1 MKFRRIVSALL
12 FYILVVGVFLTSA
25 FWGSRATDVIAQ
37 KIPMPRKHTLIIDA
51 GHGGEDGGAT
61 SCTGKLESGYN
72 LQIALRLND
81 LMHLLGLHTK
91 MVRTSDTSVYTHGNT
106 IAEKKVS
113 DLNYRVKLVNE
124 TKNAILVSI
133 HQNTFP
139 DSQYS
144 GAQVF
149 YAPKGKGKD
158 LAEQLQTALVQTLNP
173 GSNRRSKRADGIYLM
188 EHIEKTGILVEC
200 GFLSN
205 VEEEANLRSD
215 VYQKKIACVIAATV
229 FNFLDG

>member
-1 MKFRRIVSALL
+1 MRIRRVASILL
-12 FYILVVGVFLTSA
+12 FYCLVVSIFLA
-25 FWGSRATDVIAQ
+25 AAYWGSKATDVIARR
-37 KIPMPRKHTLIIDA
+37 IPMTRNHTIIIDA

-61 SCTGKLESGYN
+61 SCTGKLESVYN
-72 LQIALRLND
+72 LEISRKLND

-91 MVRTSDTSVYTHGNT
+91 MVRTSDTSVYTQGNS

-124 TKNAILVSI
+124 TENAILVSI

-139 DSQYS
+139 DGQYR

-149 YAPKGKGKD
+149 YAPKGEGKD

-188 EHIEKTGILVEC
+188 EHIQKTGVLVEC

-205 VEEEANLRSD
+205 AEEEANLRSED
-215 VYQKKIACVIAATV
+215 YQKKLVCVIAATV

>member
-149 YAPKGKGKD
+149 YAPKGEGKD

-205 VEEEANLRSD
+205 AEEESNLRCAG
-215 VYQKKIACVIAATV
+215 YQKKLACVIAATV

>member
-1 MKFRRIVSALL
+1 MRIRRVVSILL
-12 FYILVVGVFLTSA
+12 FYCLVVSIFLA
-25 FWGSRATDVIAQ
+25 AAYWGSKATDVIARR
-37 KIPMPRKHTLIIDA
+37 IPMTRNHTIIIDA

-61 SCTGKLESGYN
+61 SCTGKLESVYN
-72 LQIALRLND
+72 LEIARKLND

-91 MVRTSDTSVYTHGNT
+91 MVRTSDTSVYTQGNS

-124 TKNAILVSI
+124 TENAILVSI

-139 DSQYS
+139 DGQYR

-149 YAPKGKGKD
+149 YAPKGEGKD

-188 EHIEKTGILVEC
+188 EHIQKTGVLVEC

-205 VEEEANLRSD
+205 AEEEANLRSED
-215 VYQKKIACVIAATV
+215 YQKKLVCVIAATV

>member
-1 MKFRRIVSALL
+1 MIRN
-12 FYILVVGVFLTSA
+12 
-25 FWGSRATDVIAQ
+25 
-37 KIPMPRKHTLIIDA
+37 HTIIIDA

-61 SCTGKLESGYN
+61 SCTGKLESVYN
-72 LQIALRLND
+72 LEIARKLND

-91 MVRTSDTSVYTHGNT
+91 MVRTSDTSVYTQGNS

-124 TKNAILVSI
+124 TENAILVSI

-139 DSQYS
+139 DGQYR

-149 YAPKGKGKD
+149 YAPKGEGKD

-188 EHIEKTGILVEC
+188 EHIQKTGVLVEC

-205 VEEEANLRSD
+205 AEEEANLRSED
-215 VYQKKIACVIAATV
+215 YQKKLVCVIAATV